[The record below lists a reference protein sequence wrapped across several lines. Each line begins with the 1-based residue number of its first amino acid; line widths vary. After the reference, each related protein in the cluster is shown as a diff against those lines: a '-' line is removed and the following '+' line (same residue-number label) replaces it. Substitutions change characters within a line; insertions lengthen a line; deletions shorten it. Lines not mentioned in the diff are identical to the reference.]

1 MAILALAEENRIPIP
16 FEFRNDN
23 CGSCLIEVS
32 HDAPERKKAITLTDK
47 EKLTLTQLGMLIAQE
62 IEDAEVRDMPP
73 RYRLACQFIA
83 RDEDATITFTGNPGG
98 AD

>member
-32 HDAPERKKAITLTDK
+32 HDAPERK
-47 EKLTLTQLGMLIAQE
+47 
-62 IEDAEVRDMPP
+62 
-73 RYRLACQFIA
+73 
-83 RDEDATITFTGNPGG
+83 
-98 AD
+98 